1 MPDKT
6 LNSRIAFEIRRIF
19 GEAMRR
25 HCVSFHKEPWNRN
38 GRLRHFSRRAASHW
52 RLRPS
57 RGSSPWLC
65 LLKRKRPLGN
75 GGLNKPDRQ
84 RSERRPGAPD
94 WLKRRAKRTS
104 VRERRLESQSGAHG
118 RRAAC
123 KMKIARQGDL
133 NSSGGQGGT
142 CALAAQALASRGRC
156 RCARPRRRRWRLR
169 PSQGSSP
176 WLCLL
181 KRKRPRCGD
190 VDCAWWSGGGLE
202 PSARGFSVRCS
213 TN

>member
-25 HCVSFHKEPWNRN
+25 HCVSFHKEPWNRS
-38 GRLRHFSRRAASHW
+38 GRLRRFSRRVVSRW

-57 RGSSPWLC
+57 QGSSPWLC

-75 GGLNKPDRQ
+75 GGLNKSDRQ
-84 RSERRPGAPD
+84 RSERRPGAPG
-94 WLKRRAKRTS
+94 WLDRRAKCTS
-104 VRERRLESQSGAHG
+104 VHERRLESQDGAHG

-133 NSSGGQGGT
+133 NSSGGQGGDL
-142 CALAAQALASRGRC
+142 CACCASAGLARTLSLRSAPKAPLAPSPFAGFKSLAMFAETKTSPLWGR
-156 RCARPRRRRWRLR
+156 
-169 PSQGSSP
+169 
-176 WLCLL
+176 
-181 KRKRPRCGD
+181 
-190 VDCAWWSGGGLE
+190 
-202 PSARGFSVRCS
+202 
-213 TN
+213 